1 MLVALAGRRDRAA
14 STESTEMDTGTTRD
28 RTRRQHVDVSA
39 PYPNSTD
46 DDRDLAGL
54 VAGFRAGDE
63 RALAEAY
70 ARWSSLVYT
79 LAVRSLGD
87 SGEAEDVAQKVFIS
101 AWRGRAGFDPDRAA
115 LPAWIV
121 GIARHTIADAHEA
134 RARRRRLEQTLVDD
148 AGPYAVDDSAD
159 VAERLLLGEELG
171 RLEPVPQRV
180 MRLAFYDDLTHVQ
193 IADTLGLPLGTVK
206 SHIRRSLTR
215 LRTRLEAND
224 DAS

>member
-1 MLVALAGRRDRAA
+1 
-14 STESTEMDTGTTRD
+14 MDTTTRD
-28 RTRRQHVDVSA
+28 QSRRQPVHVSA
-39 PYPNSTD
+39 PYANSTD
-46 DDRDLAGL
+46 SDPDLAGL

-70 ARWSSLVYT
+70 ARWSALIYT
-79 LAVRSLGD
+79 LSVRSLGD
-87 SGEAEDVAQKVFIS
+87 TGEAEDVTQKVFIA

-115 LPAWIV
+115 LPAWLV
-121 GIARHTIADAHEA
+121 GIARHRIADAHQA
-134 RARRRRLEQTLVDD
+134 RARRRQLEQTLLDGADGYSVDE
-148 AGPYAVDDSAD
+148 SAD
-159 VAERLLLGEELG
+159 VAERLLLGQELN

>member
-1 MLVALAGRRDRAA
+1 MSA
-14 STESTEMDTGTTRD
+14 SSP
-28 RTRRQHVDVSA
+28 S
-39 PYPNSTD
+39 STD
-46 DDRDLAGL
+46 DNRDQARLGAD
-54 VAGFRAGDE
+54 FRAGEE

-70 ARWSSLVYT
+70 ARWSALVYT

-87 SGEAEDVAQKVFIS
+87 TAEAEDVTQKVFIA
-101 AWRGRAGFDPDRAA
+101 AWRGRAGFDEERAA

-134 RARRRRLEQTLVDD
+134 RARRRRVELSLAEQAELINIDE
-148 AGPYAVDDSAD
+148 SAD

-171 RLEPVPQRV
+171 RLDPVPQRV

-193 IADTLGLPLGTVK
+193 IADSLGLPLGTVK

>member
-1 MLVALAGRRDRAA
+1 
-14 STESTEMDTGTTRD
+14 MDNRTTRY
-28 RTRRQHVDVSA
+28 RSRRQHVDVTT
-39 PYPNSTD
+39 PYANSTD
-46 DDRDLAGL
+46 DDRDQASL

-63 RALAEAY
+63 GALAEAY

-87 SGEAEDVAQKVFIS
+87 TGEAEDVTQKVFIA
-101 AWRGRAGFDPDRAA
+101 AWRGRTGFDEGRAA

-121 GIARHTIADAHEA
+121 GIARHAIADAHEA
-134 RARRRRLEQTLVDD
+134 RARRRRLEQSLVDE
-148 AGPYAVDDSAD
+148 AELYTVDESAD
-159 VAERLLLGEELG
+159 VAERLLIGEELN

-180 MRLAFYDDLTHVQ
+180 MRLAFYEDLTHVQ
-193 IADTLGLPLGTVK
+193 IADSLGLPLGTVK

>member
-1 MLVALAGRRDRAA
+1 
-14 STESTEMDTGTTRD
+14 MDTGTTRD
-28 RTRRQHVDVSA
+28 RSRRQPVHVSA
-39 PYPNSTD
+39 PYANSTD
-46 DDRDLAGL
+46 KDPDLASL

-70 ARWSSLVYT
+70 ARWSALVYT

-87 SGEAEDVAQKVFIS
+87 TGEAEDVTQKVFIA
-101 AWRGRAGFDPDRAA
+101 AWRGRGGFDPDRAA

-121 GIARHTIADAHEA
+121 GIARHNIADAHEA

-148 AGPYAVDDSAD
+148 AEGYTVDESAD
-159 VAERLLLGEELG
+159 VAERLLLGEELN
-171 RLEPVPQRV
+171 RLEPVPQKV

>member
-1 MLVALAGRRDRAA
+1 MSA
-14 STESTEMDTGTTRD
+14 SSP
-28 RTRRQHVDVSA
+28 S
-39 PYPNSTD
+39 STD
-46 DDRDLAGL
+46 DNRDQARLGAD
-54 VAGFRAGDE
+54 FRAGEE

-70 ARWSSLVYT
+70 ARWSALVYT

-87 SGEAEDVAQKVFIS
+87 TAEAEDVTQKVFIA
-101 AWRGRAGFDPDRAA
+101 AWRGRAGFDEERAA

-134 RARRRRLEQTLVDD
+134 RARRRRVEQSLAEQAELINIDE
-148 AGPYAVDDSAD
+148 SAD

-171 RLEPVPQRV
+171 RLDPVPQRV

-193 IADTLGLPLGTVK
+193 IADSLGLPLGTVK

>member
-1 MLVALAGRRDRAA
+1 MLVALAGRFDRVVSA
-14 STESTEMDTGTTRD
+14 EMDTRTTRY
-28 RTRRQHVDVSA
+28 RSRRQHLDVSTPFA
-39 PYPNSTD
+39 NSTD
-46 DDRDLAGL
+46 DDRDQAHLI
-54 VAGFRAGDE
+54 AGFRAGDE
-63 RALAEAY
+63 HALAEAY

-87 SGEAEDVAQKVFIS
+87 TGEAEDVTQKVFIA
-101 AWRGRAGFDPDRAA
+101 AWRGRHGFDEGRAA

-134 RARRRRLEQTLVDD
+134 RSRRRRLEQSLVDEAD
-148 AGPYAVDDSAD
+148 LYTVDESAD
-159 VAERLLLGEELG
+159 VAERLLIGEELN

-180 MRLAFYDDLTHVQ
+180 MRLAFYEDLTHVQ
-193 IADTLGLPLGTVK
+193 IADSLGLPLGTVK

>member
-1 MLVALAGRRDRAA
+1 
-14 STESTEMDTGTTRD
+14 MDTRTTRY
-28 RTRRQHVDVSA
+28 RSRRQHVHVSA
-39 PYPNSTD
+39 PYANSTD
-46 DDRDLAGL
+46 DERDQSNL
-54 VAGFRAGDE
+54 VASFRAGDE
-63 RALAEAY
+63 QALAEAY

-87 SGEAEDVAQKVFIS
+87 TGEAEDVTQKVFIA
-101 AWRGRAGFDPDRAA
+101 AWRGRTGFDENRAA

-121 GIARHTIADAHEA
+121 GIARHAIADAHEA
-134 RARRRRLEQTLVDD
+134 RARRRRLEQSLVDEAD
-148 AGPYAVDDSAD
+148 LYTVDESAD
-159 VAERLLLGEELG
+159 VAERLLIGEELN

-180 MRLAFYDDLTHVQ
+180 MRLAFYEDLTHVQ
-193 IADTLGLPLGTVK
+193 IADSLGLPLGTVK

>member
-1 MLVALAGRRDRAA
+1 M
-14 STESTEMDTGTTRD
+14 
-28 RTRRQHVDVSA
+28 SA
-39 PYPNSTD
+39 PYANSTD
-46 DDRDLAGL
+46 DDRDQADL
-54 VAGFRAGDE
+54 VAGFRAGEE

-70 ARWSSLVYT
+70 ARWSALVYT

-87 SGEAEDVAQKVFIS
+87 TGEAEDVTQKVFIA
-101 AWRGRAGFDPDRAA
+101 AWRGRAGFDAARAA

-134 RARRRRLEQTLVDD
+134 RSRRRRLEQTLVDD
-148 AGPYAVDDSAD
+148 AEIHSVDDSTD
-159 VAERLLLGEELG
+159 VAERLLLGEELN
-171 RLEPVPQRV
+171 RLEPVPRQV

>member
-1 MLVALAGRRDRAA
+1 
-14 STESTEMDTGTTRD
+14 MDTRTTRY
-28 RTRRQHVDVSA
+28 RSRRQHAHVSA
-39 PYPNSTD
+39 PYANSTD
-46 DDRDLAGL
+46 DERDQSNL

-87 SGEAEDVAQKVFIS
+87 TGEAEDVTQKVFIA
-101 AWRGRAGFDPDRAA
+101 AWHGRTGFDETRAA

-121 GIARHTIADAHEA
+121 GITRHAIADAHEA
-134 RARRRRLEQTLVDD
+134 RARRRRLEQSLVDE
-148 AGPYAVDDSAD
+148 VDLYTVDESAD
-159 VAERLLLGEELG
+159 VAERLLIGEELN

-180 MRLAFYDDLTHVQ
+180 MRLAFYEDLTHVQ
-193 IADTLGLPLGTVK
+193 IADSLGLPLGTVK

>member
-1 MLVALAGRRDRAA
+1 
-14 STESTEMDTGTTRD
+14 MDNRTTRY
-28 RTRRQHVDVSA
+28 RSRRQHVDVTT
-39 PYPNSTD
+39 PYANSTD
-46 DDRDLAGL
+46 DDRDQASL

-63 RALAEAY
+63 GALAEAY

-87 SGEAEDVAQKVFIS
+87 TGEAEDVTQKVFIA
-101 AWRGRAGFDPDRAA
+101 AWRGRTGFDEGRAA

-134 RARRRRLEQTLVDD
+134 RARRRRLEQSLVDE
-148 AGPYAVDDSAD
+148 AELYTVDESAD
-159 VAERLLLGEELG
+159 VAERLLIGEELN

-180 MRLAFYDDLTHVQ
+180 MRLAFYEDLTHVQ
-193 IADTLGLPLGTVK
+193 IADSLGLPLGTVK

>member
-1 MLVALAGRRDRAA
+1 
-14 STESTEMDTGTTRD
+14 MDTTTRD
-28 RTRRQHVDVSA
+28 RSRRQTVHVSA
-39 PYPNSTD
+39 PFANSTD
-46 DDRDLAGL
+46 RDPDLEGL

-70 ARWSSLVYT
+70 ARWSALVYT

-87 SGEAEDVAQKVFIS
+87 TGDAEDVTQKVFIA
-101 AWRGRAGFDPDRAA
+101 AWRGRHGFDPDRAA
-115 LPAWIV
+115 LPAWLV
-121 GIARHTIADAHEA
+121 GIARHSIADAHEA
-134 RARRRRLEQTLVDD
+134 RARQRRLEQTLVDD
-148 AGPYAVDDSAD
+148 TDGYTVDDSAD
-159 VAERLLLGEELG
+159 VAERLLLGEELN

-180 MRLAFYDDLTHVQ
+180 MRLAFYDDLTHMQ

-206 SHIRRSLTR
+206 SHIRRSLSR

>member
-1 MLVALAGRRDRAA
+1 MLGAPAPGNPQRAGIAMVERSMAQPKRRPHADVTAPFA
-14 STESTEMDTGTTRD
+14 ST
-28 RTRRQHVDVSA
+28 
-39 PYPNSTD
+39 P
-46 DDRDLAGL
+46 
-54 VAGFRAGDE
+54 DE
-63 RALAEAY
+63 HD
-70 ARWSSLVYT
+70 RWSSLVYT

-87 SGEAEDVAQKVFIS
+87 TGEAEDVTQKVFIA
-101 AWRGRAGFDPDRAA
+101 AWRGRTGFDEGRAA

-134 RARRRRLEQTLVDD
+134 RARRRRVEQAMLDDTALVV
-148 AGPYAVDDSAD
+148 VDDSAD
-159 VAERLLLGEELG
+159 VAERLLLGEELN
-171 RLEPVPQRV
+171 RLDPVPQRV

-193 IADTLGLPLGTVK
+193 IADSLGLPLGTVK

>member
-1 MLVALAGRRDRAA
+1 
-14 STESTEMDTGTTRD
+14 MDTTTRD
-28 RTRRQHVDVSA
+28 RSRRQHVHVSA
-39 PYPNSTD
+39 PYANSTEED
-46 DDRDLAGL
+46 PDLAGL

-70 ARWSSLVYT
+70 ARWSALVYT

-87 SGEAEDVAQKVFIS
+87 TGEAEDVTQKVFIA
-101 AWRGRAGFDPDRAA
+101 AWRGRGGFDEARAP

-134 RARRRRLEQTLVDD
+134 RARRRRVEQSLAEQAELINIDE
-148 AGPYAVDDSAD
+148 SAD

-171 RLEPVPQRV
+171 RLDPVPQRV
-180 MRLAFYDDLTHVQ
+180 MRLAFYEDLTHVQ
-193 IADTLGLPLGTVK
+193 IADSLGLPLGTVK

>member
-1 MLVALAGRRDRAA
+1 MLAAPEPRPAQCAGTDMYEHRPGHSTRRPHNDVTAPLANTPDERDQARLVAD
-14 STESTEMDTGTTRD
+14 
-28 RTRRQHVDVSA
+28 
-39 PYPNSTD
+39 
-46 DDRDLAGL
+46 
-54 VAGFRAGDE
+54 FRAGDE

-87 SGEAEDVAQKVFIS
+87 TGEAEDVTQKVFIA
-101 AWRGRAGFDPDRAA
+101 AWQGRAGFDQNRAA

-134 RARRRRLEQTLVDD
+134 RARRRRIELAVVEDTPLF
-148 AGPYAVDDSAD
+148 AVDESAD
-159 VAERLLLGEELG
+159 VAERLLLGQELN
-171 RLEPVPQRV
+171 RLDPVPQRV

-193 IADTLGLPLGTVK
+193 IADSLGLPLGTVK